1 MVTPRDPR
9 RHKRSAPAL
18 VPARLLAQS
27 GVGPCRADR
36 DTTYGDAGRRRA
48 FEARARSPQRL
59 SSQLV
64 RHRGDAGHGAFL
76 VAFGTRSLTPSTPI
90 VSLPTDSRLC
100 GFALSA
106 CKNTRHRLARSK
118 TATDA
123 LLPFA
128 SHCSKAATAIARSCM
143 RTAISRK
150 SAG

>member
-1 MVTPRDPR
+1 MRRLIGSDGHPPRSSPPQTLGPR
-9 RHKRSAPAL
+9 FGSGLDVRPIRS
-18 VPARLLAQS
+18 
-27 GVGPCRADR
+27 GPCRADR

-118 TATDA
+118 TATCA
-123 LLPFA
+123 VAVRLTLLEGGNGD
-128 SHCSKAATAIARSCM
+128 RQVM
-143 RTAISRK
+143 
-150 SAG
+150 